1 LTSKFKSEPLDRKK
15 HNRAAFSCEHK
26 ALTDYIKH
34 QASQDVKK
42 NVAAVFVLT
51 PDGVTISGY
60 YILSQYGVDASEIP
74 QALLEQLKIPKYPRL
89 PATLIGR
96 LARHIDF
103 KGQSVGEDLLMDAL
117 RRALNATRTIASVA
131 VVVEAK
137 DEKAVRFNERYGF
150 IAMPDHA
157 DRLFIP
163 MATVSQ
169 LFERNDEPEY
179 VAALREILISA
190 R

>member
-1 LTSKFKSEPLDRKK
+1 LTSKFKSEPLDRTK
-15 HNRAAFSCEHK
+15 HNRAAFSCEHH
-26 ALTDYIKH
+26 ALTEYIKQ

-60 YILSQYGVDASEIP
+60 YTLSQYAVDAGDIP
-74 QALLEQLKIPKYPRL
+74 QELLEQLKIPKYPRL

-96 LARHIDF
+96 LARHIDL
-103 KGQSVGEDLLMDAL
+103 KGHAVGEVLLMDAL
-117 RRALNATRTIASVA
+117 RRVVQATRTVASVV

-137 DEKAVRFNERYGF
+137 DENAVKFYKRYGF
-150 IAMPDHA
+150 IAMSDHP

-163 MATVSQ
+163 MATVRQ
-169 LFERNDEPEY
+169 LFVVE
-179 VAALREILISA
+179 
-190 R
+190 

>member
-1 LTSKFKSEPLDRKK
+1 MTSKFKSEPLDKTK
-15 HNRAAFSCEHK
+15 HKRAAFSCEHH
-26 ALTDYIKH
+26 ALTEYIKH

-60 YILSQYGVDASEIP
+60 YTLSQYGIDVGDIP
-74 QALLEQLKIPKYPRL
+74 QELLEQLKIPKYPRL

-96 LARHIDF
+96 LARHIDL
-103 KGQSVGEDLLMDAL
+103 KGQAVGEVLLMDAL
-117 RRALNATRTIASVA
+117 RRALGATRTVASVV

-137 DEKAVRFNERYGF
+137 DENAVKFYKRYGF
-150 IAMPDHA
+150 IAMPDHP

-163 MATVSQ
+163 MATVRQ
-169 LFERNDEPEY
+169 MF
-179 VAALREILISA
+179 LI
-190 R
+190 

>member
-1 LTSKFKSEPLDRKK
+1 LTSKFKSEPLDRTK
-15 HNRAAFSCEHK
+15 HNRAAFSCEHH
-26 ALTDYIKH
+26 ALTEYIKQ

-60 YILSQYGVDASEIP
+60 YTLSQYGVDAGDIP
-74 QALLEQLKIPKYPRL
+74 RELLEQFKIPKYPRL

-96 LARHIDF
+96 LARHIDL
-103 KGQSVGEDLLMDAL
+103 KGQAFGEVLLMDAL
-117 RRALNATRTIASVA
+117 RKALEATRTVASVV

-137 DEKAVRFNERYGF
+137 DENAVKFYKRYGF
-150 IAMPDHA
+150 LAMPDHP

-163 MATVSQ
+163 MATVRQ
-169 LFERNDEPEY
+169 LFIVNDEPEDN
-179 VAALREILISA
+179 R
-190 R
+190 

>member
-1 LTSKFKSEPLDRKK
+1 LTSKFKSEPLDRTK
-15 HNRAAFSCEHK
+15 HNRAAFSCEHH
-26 ALTDYIKH
+26 ALTEYIKQ

-60 YILSQYGVDASEIP
+60 YTLSQYGVDAGDIP
-74 QALLEQLKIPKYPRL
+74 RELLEQFKIRKYPRL

-96 LARHIDF
+96 VARHIDL
-103 KGQSVGEDLLMDAL
+103 KGQAFGEVLLMDAL
-117 RRALNATRTIASVA
+117 RKALEATRTVASVV

-137 DEKAVRFNERYGF
+137 DENAVKFYKRYGF
-150 IAMPDHA
+150 LAMPDHP

-163 MATVSQ
+163 MATVRQ
-169 LFERNDEPEY
+169 LFIVNDEPEDN
-179 VAALREILISA
+179 R
-190 R
+190 